1 MGGRMLA
8 NGGLS
13 QAAVQPHTSVP
24 SWPVAAA
31 RHHRKQLAGR
41 PTSSDRMRAAGKF
54 GRPKQLSRS
63 HEHAPHINGCKRHP
77 GDAAAPSSYLTRLC
91 VKTYAETYACTFG
104 DRQLPTR
111 KGGSQLPGAVVQLAL
126 RGNVVRSP
134 RQLDSRIVDGRTG
147 SHISYGRFTRFYD
160 GLRRIVG
167 RFARLTMIDRDYRR
181 EAAFGFSCGHS
192 ENPKAASRRTLG
204 KAIIN
209 ERSHQVASIQD

>member
-41 PTSSDRMRAAGKF
+41 PTSSDRMRAAGKL

-77 GDAAAPSSYLTRLC
+77 GDAAVPAPYLIRRSIQSYATTYARPFGSRRRWPRAVFGHTRSICFTISKDPPSSAISPLTGVFLNWS
-91 VKTYAETYACTFG
+91 
-104 DRQLPTR
+104 TR
-111 KGGSQLPGAVVQLAL
+111 HPAGGRSQGLAANQPFQ
-126 RGNVVRSP
+126 G
-134 RQLDSRIVDGRTG
+134 
-147 SHISYGRFTRFYD
+147 
-160 GLRRIVG
+160 
-167 RFARLTMIDRDYRR
+167 
-181 EAAFGFSCGHS
+181 
-192 ENPKAASRRTLG
+192 LG
-204 KAIIN
+204 KQPTSRGVNVLSFAGHN
-209 ERSHQVASIQD
+209 KTLTPIQIR